1 MIIAMFKQLFL
12 ALTVLSF
19 AIPNAFAQTDAESV
33 GVSAGQPKVLMYVMP
48 NCGYCAK
55 ARQYFHERGVTFSEV
70 DVAANEANNQQWRA
84 DGGQGTPL
92 ILIGAAKIMG
102 FNQAAIDRALATSD
116 HSGS

>member
-1 MIIAMFKQLFL
+1 MFKQLFL
-12 ALTVLSF
+12 TLAICGSAL
-19 AIPNAFAQTDAESV
+19 PYAFAQHNTVSNDSV
-33 GVSAGQPKVLMYVMP
+33 ATQPKVLMYVMP

-70 DVAANEANNQQWRA
+70 DVAASDANNKQWRA

-102 FNQAAIDRALATSD
+102 FNQEAIDRALGTSD

>member
-1 MIIAMFKQLFL
+1 MFKTLIFALVIL
-12 ALTVLSF
+12 AS
-19 AIPNAFAQTDAESV
+19 
-33 GVSAGQPKVLMYVMP
+33 SAPYAVAAGDTAATKQPKVLMYVMP

-55 ARQYFHERGVTFSEV
+55 ARQYFNERGVTFSEV
-70 DVAANEANNQQWRA
+70 DVAANDANNQQWRA

-102 FNQAAIDRALATSD
+102 FNQEAIERALGASN

>member
-1 MIIAMFKQLFL
+1 
-12 ALTVLSF
+12 
-19 AIPNAFAQTDAESV
+19 
-33 GVSAGQPKVLMYVMP
+33 MYVMP

-55 ARQYFHERGVTFSEV
+55 ARQYFNERGVTFSEV
-70 DVAANEANNQQWRA
+70 DVAASDANNQQWRA

-102 FNQAAIDRALATSD
+102 FNQEAIDRALGASN